1 MPMEIDFGDISEGRW
16 RELAQAVEANE
27 LELRFCIA
35 RHNGAS
41 GTAAARI
48 AGVVGKDNA
57 IRQTAFKLMRSEPV
71 IALLAAA
78 AAETGHPT
86 GGVTEREIE
95 AAIARMIRSRDVQ
108 ANKIGVELF
117 DKRRERERNRGTG
130 PEDDGF
136 LEWRLAR
143 EMCGVPFGAVCFLGM
158 TCNNGVGA
166 PAISCIP
173 MFHDV
178 YWRALRDAPEY
189 VESLRSRLSPS
200 MLEDLAD
207 RVADFDWQRQARIQ
221 LWEEVGVPIERADA
235 AIVEAKGF
243 SKQETA
249 NGQ

>member
-1 MPMEIDFGDISEGRW
+1 MPLEIDWGDISEGRW
-16 RELAQAVEANE
+16 RELAQACEANE
-27 LELRFCIA
+27 LELRFCVA

-95 AAIARMIRSRDVQ
+95 SAIARMIRSLDVQ

-143 EMCGVPFGAVCFLGM
+143 EMTATPFGAAWFVAQFCERGF
-158 TCNNGVGA
+158 
-166 PAISCIP
+166 AISGLP

-178 YWRALRDAPEY
+178 YWAALRDAPEY
-189 VESLRSRLSPS
+189 IEKVRSRLSPS

-235 AIVEAKGF
+235 AIVEARGF

-249 NGQ
+249 NNG